1 MPKEAKQKIKLLYLL
16 EVLLKNT
23 DENRC
28 MSSQD
33 LIDYLAEKEIF
44 VERKTIFSDIET
56 LKQYGIDIGLSKSK
70 NNKGYYIISR
80 DFELAELKIIIEAI
94 LSSRY
99 ISIKKSKELIT
110 KLSDLVGPSE
120 RASLKREVFVQ
131 GRVKTENE
139 SIYYNVDILHNA
151 MLDNKQ
157 ISFLYLDWTVDKQL
171 VPRKNGKLYKVSP
184 WALTVKDENYY
195 MVAYDEDGHMIKHY
209 RVDKMKDITPVAKSQ
224 RIGKD
229 QFDAFDLGQ
238 YTNRNFGMFSGE
250 EEIITLH
257 LPINKIGII
266 YDRFGKDIDVRKINE
281 ETVSCRVKVLVSQ
294 QFYGWLVGIGKDVII
309 DKPSTVAEDFSQYLN
324 DILGLYTSKI

>member
-56 LKQYGIDIGLSKSK
+56 LKQYGIDIGVSKSK
-70 NNKGYYIISR
+70 NNSGYYIISR

-99 ISIKKSKELIT
+99 ISSKKSKELIT
-110 KLSDLVGPSE
+110 KLSELVGPSE

-151 MLDNKQ
+151 MLNNSQ
-157 ISFLYLDWTVDKQL
+157 ITFHYLDWTVDKKL
-171 VPRKNGKLYKVSP
+171 LPRKNGKIYIVSP

-195 MVAYDEDGHMIKHY
+195 MVAYDDESQMIKHY
-209 RVDKMKDITPVAKSQ
+209 RVDKMKDITPVAKSF
-224 RIGKD
+224 RLGKE

-238 YTNRNFGMFSGE
+238 YTNRNFGMFSGDE
-250 EEIITLH
+250 EVITLH
-257 LPINKIGII
+257 LPAEKIGII
-266 YDRFGKDIDVRKINE
+266 YDRFGKDIDVRKLDDKF
-281 ETVSCRVKVLVSQ
+281 VACRVKLFVSQ

-309 DKPSTVAEDFSQYLN
+309 DKPKSVADDFKKYLS
-324 DILGLYTSKI
+324 DIMVNY